1 MYENI
6 LLPTDGSST
15 ATQAAKQAFELADL
29 CKATVHVLHVIE
41 LSHRATVDALAE
53 FDTQPFPDETQSVRE
68 EAGKQLVSSVAEDAS
83 ERGVDTITEVT
94 QGFAPTTI
102 LDYAADHDI
111 DLIVIG
117 THGRSGLDR
126 WLLGSVT
133 ERVLRQ
139 SDVPVHVVQPSE

>member
-15 ATQAAKQAFELADL
+15 ATQAAEQAFELAAL
-29 CKATVHVLHVIE
+29 CGATVHVVHVVE
-41 LSHRATVDALAE
+41 LSHRATVDTLSE
-53 FDTQPFPDETQSVRE
+53 FDAQPLLDETLSARE
-68 EAGKQLVSSVAEDAS
+68 EAGEQLVSSVAENAS
-83 ERGVDTITEVT
+83 ERGLDTVTEVIR
-94 QGFAPTTI
+94 GFAPTTI
-102 LDYAADHDI
+102 LDYAADHNI

-139 SDVPVHVVQPSE
+139 STVPVHVVQPSE